1 MAADGPPEGSSAPL
15 VFHQDPAEG
24 ELTGLSLVICER
36 LDEACLQAVRRLYLQ
51 GRVVIVLY
59 SEGGALAEAQVLDA
73 GADDCIR
80 LDASLTRLWAR
91 ARAALDRALRLGL
104 ADGASPLPLD
114 PLTFRVRLGD
124 REVQLSPLEFRL
136 LTRLARQP
144 GRPVPYRELA
154 AHLYDDDSPPSQLAV
169 RQLAYRLRR
178 RLRPHADIVAV
189 MGHGYLL
196 RLP

>member
-24 ELTGLSLVICER
+24 ELTGLSLVISEH
-36 LDEACLQAVRRLYLQ
+36 LDEACLQAVRRLYLH

-59 SEGGALAEAQVLDA
+59 SEGGALAEAQALEA

-80 LDASLTRLWAR
+80 LDASLTRLW

-136 LTRLARQP
+136 LQLLARQP